1 MHRTFMNEG
10 QRLMKD
16 GSIQSAGWLFEDAV
30 DCAGSAD
37 EKASA
42 LQMQGVTQRLL
53 GELDASMETFKL
65 ALSTTYDTV
74 LKARITRDLGMTYL
88 DQGELRLAGEASLVS
103 YTTLTRCHE
112 LVEAAMSRGFQGRVA
127 LLSRSR
133 EMAIKLLREA
143 DKVLAGGNNRDYELN
158 NLIWLMRASFPDRF
172 TGLPRA
178 IRLVKQTGQSRRR
191 KELVVIVI
199 GGDWLHK
206 PLHQLYRLLRKHR

>member
-88 DQGELRLAGEASLVS
+88 DQGKIRLAGEDFLVS
-103 YTTLTRCHE
+103 YTVLYRNNE
-112 LVEAAMSRGFQGRVA
+112 LAEAAMSKGFQGRA
-127 LLSRSR
+127 KLMEGSRR
-133 EMAIKLLREA
+133 DAVRLMREA
-143 DKVLAGGNNRDYELN
+143 DKVLASGDNRDYELN
-158 NLIWLMRASFPDRF
+158 NLIWLMRASHIVRF

-178 IRLVKQTGQSRRR
+178 FRLVKQTGQSRRR
-191 KELVVIVI
+191 KELAVIVI
-199 GGDWLHK
+199 GGDWL
-206 PLHQLYRLLRKHR
+206 YRLLRKYR

>member
-1 MHRTFMNEG
+1 MYGTFMNEG

-30 DCAGSAD
+30 NYAGSAD

-53 GELDASMETFKL
+53 GELDASMETFEL
-65 ALSTTYDTV
+65 AFATTYDTV

-88 DQGELRLAGEASLVS
+88 DQGKLRLAGEASLVS
-103 YTTLTRCHE
+103 YTTLTSYHE

-143 DKVLAGGNNRDYELN
+143 DKVLTSGNNRDYEVN
-158 NLIWLMRASFPDRF
+158 NLIWLMRASHLVRF

-178 IRLVKQTGQSRRR
+178 LHLVKQTGQSRRR

-199 GGDWLHK
+199 GGDR
-206 PLHQLYRLLRKHR
+206 LYRFLRKHG